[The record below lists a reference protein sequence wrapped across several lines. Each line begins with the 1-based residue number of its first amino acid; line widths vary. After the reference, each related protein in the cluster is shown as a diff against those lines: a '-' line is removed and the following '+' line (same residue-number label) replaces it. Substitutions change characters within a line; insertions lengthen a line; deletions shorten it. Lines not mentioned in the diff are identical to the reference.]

1 MKYVNMNEVAYDAN
15 GIVFPGLGH
24 CHGVVYQTNVGLF
37 ALHIYGG
44 PQDTTHKAP
53 LFGDFVKRHARGATA
68 QGVCLFGAAPTIR
81 FQGLGG
87 SAAQKTELRQCAAAL
102 GFTGP
107 IEGGMWDLTQLGWNT
122 TYAAFNLSA
131 GGAVQVRIENFTG
144 QNPVLTPNQS
154 YFDQREVA
162 VQRVPF
168 QNTMMW
174 SSLKP
179 SNSVVNSVI
188 RKPGTPGFILH
199 TAVL

>member
-1 MKYVNMNEVAYDAN
+1 
-15 GIVFPGLGH
+15 
-24 CHGVVYQTNVGLF
+24 
-37 ALHIYGG
+37 
-44 PQDTTHKAP
+44 
-53 LFGDFVKRHARGATA
+53 
-68 QGVCLFGAAPTIR
+68 
-81 FQGLGG
+81 
-87 SAAQKTELRQCAAAL
+87 
-102 GFTGP
+102 
-107 IEGGMWDLTQLGWNT
+107 MWDLTQLGWGT

-131 GGAVQVRIENFTG
+131 GGAVQVRIEDFTG